1 MRDAT
6 LSRRDVLPA
15 GGALAAIAAQSAL
28 VPKLRPPVMLAGC
41 GHWTEQER
49 APEVLR

>member
-6 LSRRDVLPA
+6 LSRRDILRA

-28 VPKLRPPVMLAGC
+28 APKLRPPVMLAGR

-49 APEVLR
+49 ASEVHR